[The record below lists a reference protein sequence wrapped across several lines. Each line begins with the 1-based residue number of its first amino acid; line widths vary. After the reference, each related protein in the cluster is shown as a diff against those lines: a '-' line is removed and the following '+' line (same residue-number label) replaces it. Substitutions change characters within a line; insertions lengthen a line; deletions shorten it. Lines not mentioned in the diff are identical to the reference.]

1 MNEAAGGV
9 VAIVVGAGSGSRMG
23 AEKTFLNLVG
33 RPVIAWPVEVLQH
46 NKNISEIVLVLH
58 NNNADEGKSLAAERG
73 WSKVKRVCAGGKLRQ
88 DSVKKGLESIGDCE
102 LVLVHDAARPFLTDK
117 LIDEGIVAARS
128 AGSAA
133 AAVPVKDTIKQVDD
147 DRMVVATLPRSR
159 LMAVQTPQ
167 VFRLNILK
175 DAYASL
181 DGEVTDDA
189 AAVERIGLKVKLYP
203 GDYDN
208 IKITTP
214 EDLVL
219 AAIIAE
225 RR

>member
-1 MNEAAGGV
+1 MSKAAGGV

-23 AEKTFLNLVG
+23 AEKTFLNLAG

-46 NKNISEIVLVLH
+46 NKHISEIVLVLH
-58 NNNADEGKSLAAERG
+58 NNNMDEGKCLAAERG
-73 WSKVKRVCAGGKLRQ
+73 WSKVTHVCAGGKLRQ
-88 DSVKKGLESIGDCE
+88 DSVRKGLEFIRDCE

-117 LIDEGIVAARS
+117 LIDDGIEAADS
-128 AGSAA
+128 TGSAA

-147 DRMVVATLPRSR
+147 DGIVSATLPRSR

-167 VFRLNILK
+167 VFRYKILK

-189 AAVERIGLKVKLYP
+189 AAVERIGLKVKLYA

-208 IKITTP
+208 IKITTR

-219 AAIIAE
+219 AEIIAK

>member
-1 MNEAAGGV
+1 MSKAAGGV

-23 AEKTFLNLVG
+23 AEKTFLDMAG
-33 RPVIAWPVEVLQH
+33 RPVITWPVEVLQQ
-46 NKNISEIVLVLH
+46 NKHVSEIILVLH
-58 NNNADEGKSLAAERG
+58 NNNVDEGKCLAADQG
-73 WSKVKRVCAGGKLRQ
+73 WSKVTHVCAGGKLRQ
-88 DSVKKGLESIGDCE
+88 DSVRKGLEFIRDCE

-117 LIDEGIVAARS
+117 LIDDGIEAADS
-128 AGSAA
+128 TGSAA

-147 DRMVVATLPRSR
+147 DGIVSATLPRSR

-167 VFRLNILK
+167 VFRYKILK
-175 DAYASL
+175 DAYAAL

-189 AAVERIGLKVKLYP
+189 AAVERIGLKVKLYA

-208 IKITTP
+208 IKITTR

-219 AAIIAE
+219 AEIIAK